1 MCVRPGDAAPAALS
15 TAAPLRH
22 KGPVHILF
30 DATLLLMLPFW
41 PEPAGI
47 DRVVLAHLRHWRRFP
62 PAAVT
67 FVARTPLG
75 DLSAL
80 PDGGGR
86 ELLAALDA
94 GLAAG
99 RQGAVPLLK
108 ARAGKAMAAHL
119 LGAGRRRLGAVLAR
133 HPGAALLNASGHLL
147 HAPRAV
153 AAARAA
159 GARFVP
165 LLHDVLPLTHPEW
178 SPPSGAR
185 RCRQRM
191 ALVAGQ
197 ADGAVMVSA
206 AARDEAT
213 AWLAGQGLRVPPMA
227 VAHPGLDLPFLDPAP
242 PPPPHPPGRPAF
254 VVLSTLAPR
263 KNHLLLLQL
272 WKELAARDDA
282 PDLLLVG
289 RRAWEN
295 ATAYQML
302 DRTDF
307 RGRVRELGRLPDT
320 EAAAVLRGATAL
332 LFPSLAE
339 GYGIPLAE
347 ALALGVPAIASDIP
361 PFREVGGAV
370 PEFLHPLDGP
380 GWRRAVLDYAAPG
393 SPRRA
398 AQLARLPG
406 WHPPRWEEHFAAVE
420 AFLATLPPHGPDPR
434 H

>member
-1 MCVRPGDAAPAALS
+1 
-15 TAAPLRH
+15 
-22 KGPVHILF
+22 VHILF

-41 PEPAGI
+41 AEPAGI
-47 DRVVLAHLRHWRRFP
+47 DRVVLAHLRHWGRLP
-62 PAAVT
+62 PSAVT

-75 DLSAL
+75 DLAAL
-80 PDGGGR
+80 PDEGGR

-99 RQGAVPLLK
+99 RPGPVPRLK
-108 ARAGKAMAAHL
+108 ARAGAAMGAHL
-119 LGAGRRRLGAVLAR
+119 LGAGRRRLAGVLAR
-133 HPGAALLNASGHLL
+133 HRGAMLLNGSGHLL

-165 LLHDVLPLTHPEW
+165 ILHDVLPLTHPEW

-191 ALVAGQ
+191 ELVAGQ
-197 ADGAVMVSA
+197 ADGAIMVSA
-206 AARDEAT
+206 AARDAAA
-213 AWLAGQGLRVPPMA
+213 AWLAGQGLRVPPMG
-227 VAHPGLDLPFLDPAP
+227 VAHPGLDLPWLDGPPAAP
-242 PPPPHPPGRPAF
+242 PAGRPAF

-272 WKELAARDDA
+272 WRELCRADDA

-289 RRAWEN
+289 RRGWEN
-295 ATAYQML
+295 ATAFQLL
-302 DRTDF
+302 DRGDF
-307 RGRVRELGRLPDT
+307 RGRVRELGRLPDA
-320 EAAAVLRGATAL
+320 EAAGVLRGATAL

-339 GYGIPLAE
+339 GFGIPLAE
-347 ALALGVPAIASDIP
+347 ALAMGVPAIASDIP

-370 PEFLHPLDGP
+370 PDFLDPLDGP
-380 GWRRAVLDYAAPG
+380 GWRRAVLDFAAPG

-406 WHPPRWEEHFAAVE
+406 WRPPVWADHFAAVE
-420 AFLATLPPHGPDPR
+420 EFLDGLAGGTSVAACPSGVPTVTRAAWLG
-434 H
+434 

>member
-1 MCVRPGDAAPAALS
+1 M
-15 TAAPLRH
+15 
-22 KGPVHILF
+22 HILF

-41 PEPAGI
+41 AEPAGI
-47 DRVVLAHLRHWRRFP
+47 DRVVLAHLRHWRKQP

-75 DLSAL
+75 DLAAL
-80 PDGGGR
+80 PDAGGR

-99 RQGAVPLLK
+99 RPGPVPLLK
-108 ARAGKAMAAHL
+108 ARAGAAMAAHL
-119 LGAGRRRLGAVLAR
+119 LGAGRRRLAQVLAR
-133 HPGAALLNASGHLL
+133 HPGAVLLNASGHLL

-165 LLHDVLPLTHPEW
+165 ILHDVLPLTHPEW
-178 SPPSGAR
+178 SPPKGAA
-185 RCRQRM
+185 RCRRRM
-191 ALVAGQ
+191 ELVAAQ
-197 ADGAVMVSA
+197 ADGAILVSA
-206 AARDEAT
+206 AARDAT
-213 AWLAGQGLRVPPMA
+213 AGWLAAQGLRVPPMA
-227 VAHPGLDLPFLDPAP
+227 VAHPGLDLPWLEPAP
-242 PPPPHPPGRPAF
+242 AAPPARPAF

-263 KNHLLLLQL
+263 KNHLLLLHL
-272 WKELAARDDA
+272 WKELSRRDDA
-282 PDLLLVG
+282 PELLLIG
-289 RRAWEN
+289 RRGWEN
-295 ATAYQML
+295 ATAFQML

-307 RGRVRELGRLPDT
+307 RGRVRELGRLEDA
-320 EAAAVLRGATAL
+320 EAAAVLRNATAL

-361 PFREVGGAV
+361 PFREIGGTV
-370 PEFLHPLDGP
+370 PDYLHPLDGP
-380 GWRRAVLDYAAPG
+380 GWLRAIGDYAAPA

-406 WHPPRWEEHFAAVE
+406 WRAPTWPAHVAAVE
-420 AFLATLPPHGPDPR
+420 AFLATLPGGKPMAAH
-434 H
+434 